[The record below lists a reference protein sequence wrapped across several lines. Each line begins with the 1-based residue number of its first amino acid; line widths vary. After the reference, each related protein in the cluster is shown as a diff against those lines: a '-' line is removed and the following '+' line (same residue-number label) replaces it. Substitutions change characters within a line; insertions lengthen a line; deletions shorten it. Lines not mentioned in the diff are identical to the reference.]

1 MLTLNEKKN
10 VVIQEDD
17 NSVGNVENIIIHL
30 EANIY
35 IIIKQ
40 DINIKH
46 LRQCVIQPNDNI
58 NMTIQSYNF
67 KWQW

>member
-1 MLTLNEKKN
+1 MLTPNEKKN

-30 EANIY
+30 DDNIY
-35 IIIKQ
+35 IIIQQ

-46 LRQCVIQPNDNI
+46 LRQCIIQPNDNI
-58 NMTIQSYNF
+58 NVII
-67 KWQW
+67 